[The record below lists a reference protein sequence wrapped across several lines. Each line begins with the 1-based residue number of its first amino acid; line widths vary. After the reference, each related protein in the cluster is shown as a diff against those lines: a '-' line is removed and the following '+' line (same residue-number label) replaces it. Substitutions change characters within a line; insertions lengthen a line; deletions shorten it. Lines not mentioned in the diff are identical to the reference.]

1 MFYGHMTIKWFIS
14 EWTFQLYRLEIQTG
28 MVLFQTRTY
37 LLSNLFSIYTLFLIP
52 NIEKKQD
59 NKKTKTIKSRYTL
72 CFIGVCQNSP
82 IDDNMGLVDATKV
95 SLLMFLVHHY
105 NTSVAS

>member
-1 MFYGHMTIKWFIS
+1 MFYGHMTIKWSIS

-37 LLSNLFSIYTLFLIP
+37 FLSNLFSIYTLFLIP
-52 NIEKKQD
+52 NIEKKTRQQ
-59 NKKTKTIKSRYTL
+59 KKIKTIKSRYTL

-82 IDDNMGLVDATKV
+82 IDNMGLADATKV
-95 SLLMFLVHHY
+95 SSLMFLVHHY
-105 NTSVAS
+105 NTNVAS